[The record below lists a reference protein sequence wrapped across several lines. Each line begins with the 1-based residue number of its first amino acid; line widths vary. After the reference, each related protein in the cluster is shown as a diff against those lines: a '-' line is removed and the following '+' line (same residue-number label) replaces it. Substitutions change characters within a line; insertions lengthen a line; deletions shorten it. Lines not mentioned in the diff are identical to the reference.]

1 MVPPGI
7 KAIFFDAVGTLLHP
21 DPPAVDVYVEVGR
34 RFGSHLP
41 PQAIRA
47 NFIAAFKRQD
57 ALDYAKGLKTSE
69 ARETERWRSIV
80 AESLVDV
87 PDTSAPFHELFTH
100 FSHATSWWCD
110 PESTTVLSELFRRG
124 YLLGMASNFDSR
136 LRSIVRGMPGLK
148 PVSQLVIS
156 SEVGWRKPATEFFH
170 ALCEAAKLPP
180 EEICLVGDSW
190 TNDYQG
196 AKDAGLKPLF
206 LDPRQTDG
214 TGAAVIHSL
223 LQLL

>member
-1 MVPPGI
+1 
-7 KAIFFDAVGTLLHP
+7 
-21 DPPAVDVYVEVGR
+21 
-34 RFGSHLP
+34 
-41 PQAIRA
+41 
-47 NFIAAFKRQD
+47 
-57 ALDYAKGLKTSE
+57 
-69 ARETERWRSIV
+69 
-80 AESLVDV
+80 
-87 PDTSAPFHELFTH
+87 
-100 FSHATSWWCD
+100 
-110 PESTTVLSELFRRG
+110 
-124 YLLGMASNFDSR
+124 MASNFDSR

-156 SEVGWRKPATEFFH
+156 SEVGWRKPAIEFFH

-180 EEICLVGDSW
+180 EEICLVGDHW

-196 AKDAGLKPLF
+196 AIDAGIKPLF

>member
-1 MVPPGI
+1 MVPPNV

-34 RFGSHLP
+34 RFGSQLP

-47 NFIAAFKRQD
+47 NFIGAFKRQD
-57 ALDYAKGLKTSE
+57 AIDYANGLITSE
-69 ARETERWRSIV
+69 AREIERWRSIV
-80 AESLVDV
+80 AESLFDI
-87 PDTSAPFHELFTH
+87 PDTCAPFLELFSY
-100 FSHATSWWCD
+100 FSHSTSWRCD
-110 PESTTVLSELFRRG
+110 PELTTVLSELFRRG

-136 LRSIVRGMPGLK
+136 LRTIVRGMPGLK

-180 EEICLVGDSW
+180 EKICLVGDNW

-196 AKDAGLKPLF
+196 PKDAGLKPLF
-206 LDPRQTDG
+206 LDPRQTDV

>member
-1 MVPPGI
+1 MVPPNV

-21 DPPAVDVYVEVGR
+21 DTPAVDVYIEVGR

-47 NFIAAFKRQD
+47 NFIAAFKCQD
-57 ALDYAKGLKTSE
+57 ALDYAKGLITSE

-80 AESLVDV
+80 SEMLVDV
-87 PDTSAPFHELFTH
+87 PDKSVPFHELFTH
-100 FSHATSWWCD
+100 FSHSTSWRCD
-110 PESTTVLSELFRRG
+110 PDSTTVLSELFRRG

-148 PVSQLVIS
+148 PVSQIVIS
-156 SEVGWRKPATEFFH
+156 SEVGWRKPAIEFFY
-170 ALCEAAKLPP
+170 ALCEAVKLPP
-180 EEICLVGDSW
+180 EEICLVGDNW

-206 LDPRQTDG
+206 LDLRQTHG
-214 TGAAVIHSL
+214 PGAAVIHIL